1 MDKLKYLSKEIEKC
15 NQFSY
20 DEVPINVSQQEVDAL
35 LEGEKILTVNKIK
48 MDKETTLLAVGSLS
62 SINKFPFIKR

>member
-1 MDKLKYLSKEIEKC
+1 MDRKQTIQSAFNYCSTLKY
-15 NQFSY
+15 
-20 DEVPINVSQQEVDAL
+20 DETSINVSQQEVDSL
-35 LEGEKILTVNKIK
+35 LGGEKIVNINKIK